1 MTTTE
6 IQLPKV
12 AQTRISRLANAS
24 GRSPAAMLRF
34 VLRDGFDAVE
44 LSIKENARADEQ
56 FAAGATV
63 TERALAA
70 RRGAVR
76 TFRRFETLVGY
87 LKNVGITQYHVDA
100 ANFDAAAL
108 TTTRVR
114 PDSAERMRSAFEASK
129 HAEWMQQKAEQ
140 SLADTRPNV
149 THEQAMASAQ
159 AVIDAKRKK
168 HARQAAA

>member
-12 AQTRISRLANAS
+12 AQTRISRLAHAS

-63 TERALAA
+63 SHANVMRDALS
-70 RRGAVR
+70 AV
-76 TFRRFETLVGY
+76 
-87 LKNVGITQYHVDA
+87 D
-100 ANFDAAAL
+100 
-108 TTTRVR
+108 
-114 PDSAERMRSAFEASK
+114 
-129 HAEWMQQKAEQ
+129 QQKHKA
-140 SLADTRPNV
+140 
-149 THEQAMASAQ
+149 
-159 AVIDAKRKK
+159 
-168 HARQAAA
+168 QAAA